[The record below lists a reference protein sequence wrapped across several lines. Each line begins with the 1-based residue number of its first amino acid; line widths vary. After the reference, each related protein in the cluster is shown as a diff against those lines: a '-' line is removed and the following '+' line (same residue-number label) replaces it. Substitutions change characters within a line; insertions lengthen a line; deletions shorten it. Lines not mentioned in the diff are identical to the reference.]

1 MTKLQAHL
9 ALQTRPKQGLT
20 LSSNHLDTF
29 SYPGNI
35 MSSFSHYGPSS
46 HLVRDQKP
54 KISTTF
60 YNMGDENKGNF
71 GFTAQITSKG
81 NTAQKAYFNNNGPF
95 SSPSSQNFVQT
106 QFFGNSNL
114 NPGKIYQKEEPVYA
128 PPPPPPLVL
137 STTTPPFQNIP
148 SSVLTPFFQQIQQQQ
163 LQQNLPKE
171 NEQKT
176 NVIPNY
182 ISLPKLEP
190 VNQSSPVINDEFAK
204 HLVPPPPYKHQDSS
218 EFRPIPSKA
227 VAAVDAE
234 YKPLESLNQYNIPL
248 SPLQDANRFSY
259 NTGNFFGTTT
269 QSSPIISYSS
279 SSLPPKQP
287 QLDQLSFTTDKPNV
301 FKQLTRPL
309 DNEYKTHKVMHPSY
323 TGAKHPN
330 DHFIPTPNSPENH
343 AISHSFFTIEDAIT
357 IAPIIHDEH
366 KSTHSVAPEKIS
378 SYFPPLPRPTN
389 QAVLIPQI
397 QEVSENVEIG
407 ETVVTLSSSVPSQI
421 QMSEYSTS
429 SPRER
434 QKNRRRRPKPQVNT
448 ETSFQENSIEI
459 GNKNNNRNSGRTTNR
474 RPVTST
480 DRPNRIRTEI
490 PQRTTERQ
498 RINSK
503 PVFTIRTT
511 TDESK
516 SQEDEINY
524 MKRQRKP
531 VTTQETKLENF
542 KETSIETNNDYR
554 TVTRNR
560 IGYTTNL
567 PKEIGHTSTAF
578 SSADE
583 TTPIELSTL
592 RTRQNLPD
600 TVSFQEIILDT
611 PTTEHF
617 GYEHVKHRP
626 KLRYSTTTIIP
637 STTTDGKINE
647 IEFIPIEDNVVIP
660 IEEKKEIISKITS
673 IQRQTTTIPTTTT
686 TTATVKS
693 NGIKTINKYEPNNR
707 PRFSVKEYRQRN
719 SSTTNKTIGTT
730 PETSTQTYTRLR
742 FPTRNRLLPDLKNK
756 MNLDEPKSTIKEES
770 NTIEVKPFENIVEIV
785 ETSSETIKKRIPN
798 KEGRYRSSTQRS
810 VSISTTT
817 SRTPNS
823 RRGSNTRRD
832 YANRNRVKP
841 SGTITETKT
850 QNPIIRTATT
860 PLKRP
865 AIVSLRQRIQ
875 NRKKESNEVTMESKM
890 SDDTVTE
897 GFNHETAIMKIAKDD
912 HSYRP
917 YAHTTSTEFNDSE
930 NDLSGSPSEQSQ
942 RVADLTVSGD
952 FKSVNTGLL
961 SRKIPGY
968 FTLATEDPILPIEA
982 FFPQVKKE

>member
-20 LSSNHLDTF
+20 LSANNLDSF

-71 GFTAQITSKG
+71 GFTAQISKG
-81 NTAQKAYFNNNGPF
+81 NTAQKTYFNNNGPF

-114 NPGKIYQKEEPVYA
+114 NPGKMYQKEEPVYA
-128 PPPPPPLVL
+128 PPPPPSVL

-148 SSVLTPFFQQIQQQQ
+148 SSVLTPFFQH
-163 LQQNLPKE
+163 QQNLPKE
-171 NEQKT
+171 KEQKT
-176 NVIPNY
+176 NVNPTNF
-182 ISLPKLEP
+182 ISLPKIEP
-190 VNQSSPVINDEFAK
+190 VNQSFPVINDEFAK

-218 EFRPIPSKA
+218 EFRPLTSTA
-227 VAAVDAE
+227 SAAVYPE
-234 YKPLESLNQYNIPL
+234 HKPLESLNQYNLPL
-248 SPLQDANRFSY
+248 SPLQDVNRFSY

-269 QSSPIISYSS
+269 TQSSPIMSYSSS
-279 SSLPPKQP
+279 SSLPPHQP

-301 FKQLTRPL
+301 FKQLTRPS

-330 DHFIPTPNSPENH
+330 DHFLPTPNSPENH

-357 IAPIIHDEH
+357 MAPIEH
-366 KSTHSVAPEKIS
+366 NGHKLIQIVAPEKIS
-378 SYFPPLPRPTN
+378 SYFPPLSRPTN
-389 QAVLIPQI
+389 QAVL
-397 QEVSENVEIG
+397 VSETTEVPANLKIG
-407 ETVVTLSSSVPSQI
+407 ETVTLASSVLSQI

-434 QKNRRRRPKPQVNT
+434 QKNRRRRPKPQVNIST

-459 GNKNNNRNSGRTTNR
+459 GNKNNIRNSGRTTNR
-474 RPVTST
+474 RPITTTT

-490 PQRTTERQ
+490 PQRTTEKQQ

-511 TDESK
+511 ADESI
-516 SQEDEINY
+516 SEEDKINY
-524 MKRQRKP
+524 TKRQRKP
-531 VTTQETKLENF
+531 ATTQETKLQNF
-542 KETSIETNNDYR
+542 KETSIETNNEYR

-567 PKEIGHTSTAF
+567 PKEIERTSTAV
-578 SSADE
+578 SSTDE
-583 TTPIELSTL
+583 TTRQST
-592 RTRQNLPD
+592 QD
-600 TVSFQEIILDT
+600 TASFQEIILGT
-611 PTTEHF
+611 TTTEHF
-617 GYEHVKHRP
+617 GYEHVKQRP

-647 IEFIPIEDNVVIP
+647 IEFIPIEENSVIP
-660 IEEKKEIISKITS
+660 IDKEVISKTPS

-686 TTATVKS
+686 TTTTPTATVKS
-693 NGIKTINKYEPNNR
+693 NRIKTINKYEPNNR

-719 SSTTNKTIGTT
+719 SSTTNKSIGIT
-730 PETSTQTYTRLR
+730 PESSTQTYTRLR

-756 MNLDEPKSTIKEES
+756 MNLDEPKSTHREES
-770 NTIEVKPFENIVEIV
+770 NIFEEKPSENIVEVV
-785 ETSSETIKKRIPN
+785 ETSSETIMKRIPN
-798 KEGRYRSSTQRS
+798 KEGRYRSSTHRS
-810 VSISTTT
+810 NLVSTTT
-817 SRTPNS
+817 SKTTNS

-832 YANRNRVKP
+832 YANRNRAAP
-841 SGTITETKT
+841 SATITETKT
-850 QNPIIRTATT
+850 QNPIIRTAST

-875 NRKKESNEVTMESKM
+875 NRKKESNNEVTMESKM
-890 SDDTVTE
+890 SEDTVTE
-897 GFNHETAIMKIAKDD
+897 SFKHETAIMKIAKDD

-917 YAHTTSTEFNDSE
+917 YAHTTPSSTEFNDSE